1 MCYSYVMG
9 IGNEINKLKDK
20 GFFVEEFG
28 DNYGVSFSKEK
39 ANEWESF
46 IVQHLEIGYWNEY
59 LTDDG
64 VVFLFHLKNGIKRY
78 EVEDYHN
85 DEVLSLCEKLCECK
99 FTSIKDMLK
108 ENHFY
113 SDKII

>member
-1 MCYSYVMG
+1 MYYSYVMG
-9 IGNEINKLKDK
+9 IGSEINNLKDN
-20 GFFVEEFG
+20 GFTIDQFG
-28 DNYGVSFSKEK
+28 KNYGVSFSKEK
-39 ANEWESF
+39 ANEWEQF
-46 IVQHLEIGYWNEY
+46 IIQHLEINYWNEY

-64 VVFLFHLKNGIKRY
+64 VVFIFHLQNSIKRY
-78 EVEDYHN
+78 NVKNYIN

-113 SDKII
+113 RDKIV